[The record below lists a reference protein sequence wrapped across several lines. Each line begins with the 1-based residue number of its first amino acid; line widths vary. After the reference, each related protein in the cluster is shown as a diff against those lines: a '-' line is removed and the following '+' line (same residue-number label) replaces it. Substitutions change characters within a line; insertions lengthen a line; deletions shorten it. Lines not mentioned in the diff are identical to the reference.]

1 MKILGLD
8 SSGIVASVAVVEDDI
23 LVAEYTVNYK
33 KTHSQTLLPMLDEIA
48 KMTELDL
55 NTIDAIAVAA
65 GPGSFT
71 GLRIGSATAK
81 GLGLALKKP
90 LVAVPTVEGLAYN
103 LYDTQGLICPIM
115 DARRKQVYTGIYRF
129 EDHRLVTVEDQM
141 AVPMEE
147 MITKLNA
154 YQQPVTFLGDGVPVF
169 KDLIAEKLTVPYTFA
184 PAHVNKQR
192 AAAVAALGLVYY
204 KEGKI
209 QTAMEHI
216 PDYLRVS
223 QAERERAE
231 REKDLFAMPWTKE
244 GMFTFL
250 TREDTMFFVVEEK
263 GRILG
268 YCSMQTVL
276 DEGDILNVAVRSD
289 RQKEG
294 IGYFLVDSML
304 MLAQAQGIS
313 LVHLEVRESNGTARR
328 LYQRLGFVEDGLR
341 KNYYTDPLE
350 NAVLMTKKQ

>member
-90 LVAVPTVEGLAYN
+90 LIAVPTVEGLAYN
-103 LYDTQGLICPIM
+103 LYDTDGLICPIM
-115 DARRKQVYTGIYRF
+115 DARRRQVYTGIYRF
-129 EDHRLVTVEDQM
+129 EEHRLVTVEDQM

-147 MITKLNA
+147 MIRKLNE

-169 KDLIAEKLTVPYTFA
+169 ADMIAGKLNVPYSFA

-192 AAAVAALGLVYY
+192 AAAVAALGLIYY
-204 KEGKI
+204 KEGRT

-223 QAERERAE
+223 QAEREREERQKKE
-231 REKDLFAMPWTKE
+231 REA
-244 GMFTFL
+244 
-250 TREDTMFFVVEEK
+250 
-263 GRILG
+263 
-268 YCSMQTVL
+268 
-276 DEGDILNVAVRSD
+276 
-289 RQKEG
+289 
-294 IGYFLVDSML
+294 
-304 MLAQAQGIS
+304 AQSGEQI
-313 LVHLEVRESNGTARR
+313 
-328 LYQRLGFVEDGLR
+328 
-341 KNYYTDPLE
+341 
-350 NAVLMTKKQ
+350 